1 MNETAR
7 LFDIASGDRR
17 HGAAIIEKRLID
29 GLLRVRRGWSAAEL
43 ASGAAALRAGQPAMA
58 NLRSLARR
66 LVDDEPAAVEA
77 HLRERLAV
85 LGELDRRFAANAWPH
100 IEGCRRVL
108 SLSRSSAVAAVL
120 VGARDRGWRGEA
132 VIFDGS
138 RTGCGREQARRL
150 AGTIHDV
157 RSQPDATMPGWLAG
171 EGNLVVIGADA
182 ISPRRLVNASGTA
195 ALLELAALRE
205 VPTMVVADSGKDIA
219 DDEIDEILAAGPSAT
234 DDDPGRSWP
243 VFEAVARRLA
253 TTRIRE

>member
-17 HGAAIIEKRLID
+17 HGAATIEMRLID
-29 GLLRVRRGWSAAEL
+29 GLLRARRGWTADEL
-43 ASGAAALRAGQPAMA
+43 ARGAAALRAGQPAMA

-66 LVDDEPAAVEA
+66 LAEDDPAIVEA
-77 HLRERLAV
+77 YLEQRLAV
-85 LGELDRRFAANAWPH
+85 LGELDRRFAVNAWPH
-100 IEGCRRVL
+100 VEGCRRVL

-138 RTGCGREQARRL
+138 RAGCGREQARQL
-150 AGTIHDV
+150 AATIHDV

-182 ISPRRLVNASGTA
+182 ISSRRLVNASGTA
-195 ALLELAALRE
+195 ALLELAALRG

-253 TTRIRE
+253 TMRIRE

>member
-17 HGAAIIEKRLID
+17 HGAAVVEKRLID
-29 GLLRVRRGWSAAEL
+29 GLLQVRRGWIVDEL
-43 ASGAAALRAGQPAMA
+43 ARGAAALRAGQPAMA

-66 LVDDEPAAVEA
+66 LVDDDPTVVEA

-100 IEGCRRVL
+100 IEGRRRVL

-120 VGARDRGWRGEA
+120 VGAWERGWRGET

-150 AGTIHDV
+150 AETIQGV
-157 RSQPDATMPGWLAG
+157 RSQPDATIPGWLAG
-171 EGNLVVIGADA
+171 EGSLVVVGADA
-182 ISPRRLVNASGTA
+182 VSPRRLVNASGTA
-195 ALLELAALRE
+195 ALLELAAFRK
-205 VPTMVVADSGKDIA
+205 VPAMVVADSGKDIA

-253 TTRIRE
+253 TMRIRE